1 MCVPGLDP
9 VTLAMIAASTA
20 ASAGGAALNVNA
32 QNDAIR
38 AQNEQDKRAQQI
50 SEQAAEAE
58 RVRQL
63 GMEQQQTEAVS
74 GALAEADPAKALL
87 AAQAEAA
94 APANKITQ
102 ASDTY
107 TAAPVTTA
115 FQNKDIDAQTA
126 AATAERA
133 ASSDSMADALALLT
147 GIGSQFAGANRA
159 IGRSGSEIATI
170 GGNRRGS
177 AGVAQMEGRIPAA
190 EVTANPGLLGDLLMI
205 GGQAAGG
212 MAGARAGKSGFEIGD
227 ILLPGKKKAPLGPL
241 PKNLGTGA
249 LY

>member
-1 MCVPGLDP
+1 MCAPGLDP
-9 VTLAMIAASTA
+9 ITLALMAASTA
-20 ASAGGAALNVNA
+20 ASAGGAAMNANA
-32 QNDAIR
+32 QNDAIQ
-38 AQNEQDKRAQQI
+38 AQNEQNKQAQQI

-63 GMEQQQTEAVS
+63 TMEQEQAAAVS

-87 AAQAEAA
+87 AAQAEAK
-94 APANKITQ
+94 APENKITQ
-102 ASDTY
+102 ASDAY
-107 TAAPVTTA
+107 TATPVTTA
-115 FQNKDIDAQTA
+115 FQNKDIDTQTA
-126 AATAERA
+126 GATAERA
-133 ASSDSMADALALLT
+133 ASSDSMAEALALLT
-147 GIGSQFAGANRA
+147 GIGSQFSGANRA

-177 AGVAQMEGRIPAA
+177 AGVAQMEGSIPAA
-190 EVTANPGLLGDLLMI
+190 EVTADPGFLGDLLMI

-212 MAGARAGKSGFEIGD
+212 IAGGRAAKAGVDIGD